1 MRALVLAVGLLMS
14 APAATSAQ
22 TPSGPAVVVEAQA
35 FMEGYA
41 RDLLAGDR
49 AAIAD
54 RYDRSGAWM
63 VSGGQARLVPHEAIA
78 TRYRERW
85 TPPSAFEWRDL
96 VFIPSGEDAIT
107 VVGRFAWTTAGEPP
121 ALLSYHGQFVRED
134 GALRILVEDEALVP
148 AE

>member
-1 MRALVLAVGLLMS
+1 MRALVLAAVLLMTP
-14 APAATSAQ
+14 PAVAAAQ
-22 TPSGPAVVVEAQA
+22 TPAEPAIVAEAQA

-49 AAIAD
+49 PAIAG

-63 VSGGQARLVPHEAIA
+63 ASGGQARLLSYDVIA
-78 TRYRERW
+78 RRYAEQW
-85 TPPSAFEWRDL
+85 SPPAAFEWRDL

-107 VVGRFAWTTAGEPP
+107 VIGRFVWTSEDGTSD
-121 ALLSYHGQFVRED
+121 LISYHGQFVRED
-134 GALRILVEDEALVP
+134 GQLRILVEDETPVP